1 LRTAD
6 IPKRLA
12 AIDLGTNSFHLIIVE
27 INEKG
32 RKFRT
37 LYKEKRMVRLGGGGI
52 KRLSDGAIERGIEAL
67 KKFRVIA
74 DLNGAQVRAIAT
86 SAVREAEN
94 RDAFIRRA
102 KKEAGIRIEVVS
114 GEEEASLIYQGV
126 LSSLPVFNKK
136 ILLIDIGGGSTEFVI
151 GKRREALF
159 AASLKLGAVRL
170 TRRFFNPEK
179 IDAVSVRECRAHIAG
194 QLDKVAPKINAEEY
208 DLVVG
213 SSGTIFNIAR
223 MIGYKRDGTRYSK
236 GDRLSFLRSELFEM
250 VDDITAASDSRQRAG
265 LKGLDR
271 GRADII
277 TAGALILKESFKK
290 FRIKSMTVSG
300 AALREGIVLN
310 TIDSGLHGCCKLPVL
325 KMRR

>member
-1 LRTAD
+1 MRTAD
-6 IPKRLA
+6 IPNRLA

-27 INEKG
+27 ISEKS

-52 KRLSDGAIERGIEAL
+52 KRLSEGAIERAVETL
-67 KKFRVIA
+67 KRFKAIA
-74 DLNGAQVRAIAT
+74 DLNGAPVRAIAT
-86 SAVREAEN
+86 SAVREAGN
-94 RDAFIRRA
+94 RDSFIRRA

-114 GEEEASLIYQGV
+114 GVEEAALIYLGV

-136 ILLIDIGGGSTEFVI
+136 ILLMDIGGGSTEFVI
-151 GKRREALF
+151 GKRRETLF

-179 IDAVSVRECRAHIAG
+179 IDPASIRECRAHIG
-194 QLDKVAPKINAEEY
+194 NLLEGVAPAINAGEY
-208 DLVVG
+208 DAVVG

-236 GDRLSFLRSELFEM
+236 GDRLSFSKAELFEM
-250 VDDITAASDSRQRAG
+250 VDEITSARDARQRAA
-265 LKGLDR
+265 LKGLDS
-271 GRADII
+271 GRVDII

-290 FRIKSMTVSG
+290 FRIKGMTVSG
-300 AALREGIVLN
+300 AALREGIVLD
-310 TIDSGLHGCCKLPVL
+310 T
-325 KMRR
+325 MRR